1 MTGGDSAGQLSEEN
15 TAKLVA
21 RDDILKNLLNVTV
34 RDHGNSK
41 IVSKHH
47 FHDAL
52 LEEEDI
58 EEDDRK
64 AAKNDSTRTKQESAR
79 SPMDRKSPR
88 KHTESANGKGVFLG
102 RMGAAT
108 PKASDTLPP
117 TKKNSSSGCP
127 PRILPPAAAKKS
139 QVVRGAPEASPCGSS
154 FASRNSGADS
164 TSDPEASCGG
174 TKRLR
179 TKRKLE
185 MENVGPN
192 SSSPPSKK
200 RAKDIQKK
208 STPIREVSDKK
219 KRKLHLSIYSDEETL
234 SPPSIRTKRSVE
246 GASIMEEK
254 IVIRAGSRKK
264 LVVPILD
271 ESKQSPKRKTKKKSS
286 LFAKRLLP
294 KGLRGDLSRKKK
306 H

>member
-21 RDDILKNLLNVTV
+21 RDDILKNLLNVISV

-47 FHDAL
+47 FDDAL
-52 LEEEDI
+52 LEEKDI
-58 EEDDRK
+58 EEDDKK

-79 SPMDRKSPR
+79 SPVARKSPL
-88 KHTESANGKGVFLG
+88 KHSESANGKGVSLG
-102 RMGAAT
+102 RMGAAN
-108 PKASDTLPP
+108 PKVSDTLPQ

-127 PRILPPAAAKKS
+127 PRILPPAAAKKP
-139 QVVRGAPEASPCGSS
+139 QMVRGAPEASPCGSS

-164 TSDPEASCGG
+164 TSDPEASSGG
-174 TKRLR
+174 SKTLRSSERLR

-185 MENVGPN
+185 MENVGPY
-192 SSSPPSKK
+192 SSSPPSKQ
-200 RAKDIQKK
+200 RAKEIQKK
-208 STPIREVSDKK
+208 ATPIREASDKK
-219 KRKLHLSIYSDEETL
+219 KRKLRLSIYSDEETL
-234 SPPSIRTKRSVE
+234 SPPSIRTKRSVD

-254 IVIRAGSRKK
+254 IVIRTGSRKK
-264 LVVPILD
+264 LVAPILD

-294 KGLRGDLSRKKK
+294 KG
-306 H
+306 